1 VRYLSQVLARSS
13 GVQIA
18 QGTPVHLRHFHSIL
32 LAGAFVLVAA
42 SSSTAQ
48 VLTTPASSS
57 APAGS
62 LVELQFSTPSA
73 SELSC
78 LYAASEDNI
87 VWGTLIDLSTGQ
99 MCGGENVAADDN
111 IVWGTSTDDFD
122 NIVWGTSDDDNIVW
136 GTAFDDDNIV
146 WGTDFG
152 DNIVWGTGTVSV
164 F

>member
-1 VRYLSQVLARSS
+1 VRYLSQVFARSS

-42 SSSTAQ
+42 SFSTAQ

-57 APAGS
+57 ASAGS

-73 SELSC
+73 SQPSC
-78 LYAASEDNI
+78 LHVASEDNI

-99 MCGGENVAADDN
+99 MCGGESVAAD
-111 IVWGTSTDDFD
+111 D

-136 GTAFDDDNIV
+136 GTAFDEDNIV